1 MRTLISCDRYRELLS
16 KHIHRTITPAAVA
29 DLTRFDAARIS
40 AQEMKDLSKKVFV
53 GFLQLFIGLAVLLFF
68 TAWTFD
74 YWQVWIFLAV
84 YSLSVLAVTFNLMKK
99 DPKLLERRINAN
111 SGSERRRNQK
121 ILNFLISKALILVV
135 VVSVIDHRCAW
146 SAVPLYGVVAG
157 DVLVVLGFLI
167 GFFVFK
173 ENTFASAII
182 EIGAGQK
189 VISSGPYA
197 LVRHPMYVGWLV
209 TFSGVP
215 PALGSWW
222 GLFTIIPIVLV
233 IVWRLLDEEIFLAG
247 NLPGYSEYQNRVQ
260 YRLVPFIW

>member
-1 MRTLISCDRYRELLS
+1 
-16 KHIHRTITPAAVA
+16 
-29 DLTRFDAARIS
+29 
-40 AQEMKDLSKKVFV
+40 MKDLSKKVFV
-53 GFLQLFIGLAVLLFF
+53 GFLQLFIGVAMLLFLP
-68 TAWTFD
+68 AWTLD
-74 YWQVWIFLAV
+74 YWQAWIFLAV
-84 YSLSVLAVTFNLMKK
+84 YSLSVLAVTLDLMKK

-111 SGSERRRNQK
+111 PGSENRRNQK
-121 ILNFLISKALILVV
+121 ILNFLISKALFLVV
-135 VVSVIDHRCAW
+135 VVSAIDHRCAW

-182 EIGAGQK
+182 ETGAGQK

-222 GLFTIIPIVLV
+222 GLFTLIPILLV
-233 IVWRLLDEEIFLAG
+233 VVWRLLDEEIFLAG

-260 YRLVPFIW
+260 YRLDRKSTRL

>member
-1 MRTLISCDRYRELLS
+1 
-16 KHIHRTITPAAVA
+16 
-29 DLTRFDAARIS
+29 
-40 AQEMKDLSKKVFV
+40 MKDLSKKVFV
-53 GFLQLFIGLAVLLFF
+53 GFLQLFIGLAVLLFLP
-68 TAWTFD
+68 AWALD
-74 YWQVWIFLAV
+74 YWQAWIFLAV
-84 YSLSVLAVTFNLMKK
+84 YSLSVLTVTLDLMKK
-99 DPKLLERRINAN
+99 NPKLLDRRINSN
-111 SGSERRRNQK
+111 PGSEKQKSQK
-121 ILNFLISKALILVV
+121 ILNFLISKALIVV
-135 VVSVIDHRCAW
+135 VVVPVIDHRCAW
-146 SAVPLYGVVAG
+146 SAVPLYGVAAG
-157 DVLVVLGFLI
+157 DVLVALGFLI
-167 GFFVFK
+167 VFFVFK

-182 EIGAGQK
+182 EIGTGQK

-222 GLFTIIPIVLV
+222 GLVTIIPIMLV